1 VAIEAKQLGSNS
13 RDEIVEGETMKPI
26 PSSTV
31 QFKGVVP
38 QFTVPDV
45 IRTAEYYR
53 DVFGFEIAGYFDG
66 ESVSL
71 APTTPP
77 VFGIVWRD
85 EVEVFFSR
93 AGQQDVRTGR
103 ADGAYDAYF
112 RLTGI
117 DAFADDLRARGAEI
131 IDGPEDRFYGQREV
145 IVGDCNGLVLCFA
158 EEINRDEH

>member
-1 VAIEAKQLGSNS
+1 MAIP
-13 RDEIVEGETMKPI
+13 GETMKPI
-26 PSSTV
+26 PSSPV

-38 QFTVPDV
+38 QFTVLDV

-53 DVFGFEIAGYFDG
+53 DVFGFEIVGYFDG
-66 ESVSL
+66 ESVTL

-77 VFGIVWRD
+77 VFGIVRRD

-103 ADGAYDAYF
+103 ADGAYDVYF
-112 RLTGI
+112 RLSGI
-117 DAFADDLRARGAEI
+117 DAFADNLRARSAEI

-158 EEINRDEH
+158 EEINKNAQD

>member
-1 VAIEAKQLGSNS
+1 
-13 RDEIVEGETMKPI
+13 M
-26 PSSTV
+26 
-31 QFKGVVP
+31 
-38 QFTVPDV
+38 
-45 IRTAEYYR
+45 
-53 DVFGFEIAGYFDG
+53 
-66 ESVSL
+66 SL

-77 VFGIVWRD
+77 VFGIVCRD

-145 IVGDCNGLVLCFA
+145 VAGDCNGLVLCFA
-158 EEINRDEH
+158 EEITKD